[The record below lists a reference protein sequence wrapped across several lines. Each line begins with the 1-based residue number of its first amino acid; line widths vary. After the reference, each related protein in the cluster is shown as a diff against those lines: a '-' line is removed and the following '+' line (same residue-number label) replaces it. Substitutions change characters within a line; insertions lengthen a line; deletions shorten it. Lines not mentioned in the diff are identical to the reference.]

1 MGSNAEYCREWRAK
15 HPGYQYRY
23 NKKWR
28 LSNPEG
34 RNLDRKKYYNK
45 SSYAKNY
52 YRRWVWEEIQL
63 ILYSRLTD
71 SKLSSILGRSVA
83 SIQIKRSK
91 HKKEVS
97 NEGKS
102 KS

>member
-1 MGSNAEYCREWRAK
+1 MSTSAEYQREWKAK
-15 HPGYQYRY
+15 HPGQHYKR
-23 NKKWR
+23 NREWR
-28 LSNPEG
+28 LSHPEG
-34 RNLDRKKYYNK
+34 RNLDRKRYYNK

-71 SKLSSILGRSVA
+71 SKLSKILGRSVQ
-83 SIQIKRSK
+83 SIQIKRCK
-91 HKKEVS
+91 YNKEVN
-97 NEGKS
+97 NEGES